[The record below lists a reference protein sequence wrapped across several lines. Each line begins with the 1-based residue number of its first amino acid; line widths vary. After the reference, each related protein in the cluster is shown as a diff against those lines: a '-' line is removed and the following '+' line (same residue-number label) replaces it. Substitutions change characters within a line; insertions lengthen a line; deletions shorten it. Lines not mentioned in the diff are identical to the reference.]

1 MHCGHDAKCLLATYD
16 TIAIQL
22 EKKFKLAAAIKVTK
36 ALIGVAEQ
44 EGLILKM
51 AQGNYDVCRY
61 YDALKNA
68 RYAVVYL
75 DRALRYFEEADSPRK
90 VVKCKFWKAKLTSPP
105 DGQMTN
111 AEREVL
117 DTLIREAITLQD
129 SILACNI
136 IVHRFML
143 GMHFDPPEKSN
154 AYLSL
159 LMAIPK
165 RPKRILKMH
174 WLYLKK
180 LKTPGELYMR
190 SSISLKQTGCWV
202 TIKRLKTNWALP

>member
-1 MHCGHDAKCLLATYD
+1 MSLATYD

-22 EKKFKLAAAIKVTK
+22 EKIQ
-36 ALIGVAEQ
+36 IGGRHQSDKGIDRCREAGGVD
-44 EGLILKM
+44 LKM

-111 AEREVL
+111 AER
-117 DTLIREAITLQD
+117 
-129 SILACNI
+129 
-136 IVHRFML
+136 RF
-143 GMHFDPPEKSN
+143 
-154 AYLSL
+154 
-159 LMAIPK
+159 
-165 RPKRILKMH
+165 
-174 WLYLKK
+174 W
-180 LKTPGELYMR
+180 TP
-190 SSISLKQTGCWV
+190 
-202 TIKRLKTNWALP
+202 